1 MNPTT
6 EADDKLKAKTQGEPE
21 PMSDEEEN
29 SR

>member
-6 EADDKLKAKTQGEPE
+6 EADEKLKAKIQGESE